1 MKTSVHLDRH
11 TTNFEYQL
19 YLRDE
24 YKGVER
30 PAFVVMRLNQLQIF
44 LSPEQMID
52 LAKVVNKAVKE
63 IES

>member
-1 MKTSVHLDRH
+1 MKTSVHLDKH
-11 TTNFEYQL
+11 TTNFEYQF
-19 YLRDE
+19 YRE
-24 YKGVER
+24 NRYMGVER
-30 PAFVVMRLNQLQIF
+30 PAFIVMRLNQLQIF

>member
-1 MKTSVHLDRH
+1 
-11 TTNFEYQL
+11 
-19 YLRDE
+19 
-24 YKGVER
+24 
-30 PAFVVMRLNQLQIF
+30 MRLNQLQIF